1 MKVNFSLEMKPKEFT
16 ELIEIMGMPP
26 VVGQLDTP
34 SMLDAFMAQVAGAN
48 AEESNP
54 CAIADDAQS
63 ATDKASMEQAAGE
76 NDDESSPCATA
87 DDAQGATDKASGDA
101 ESAEETAINNRGKKI
116 LAEDSEAATAS
127 GCDCDRTLLIR
138 MKIRLMMS
146 RPTMDCACPLSR
158 STIPTPARMSPFT
171 RRSILL
177 RVNLSAVGPIRSSR
191 MVRRS
196 RKKKSTLSR
205 SGDRMAFM
213 ATSLSRACSATSRR
227 LGLRG
232 LFLWQNVIIS

>member
-34 SMLDAFMAQVAGAN
+34 SMLDAFMDQVAGAN

-76 NDDESSPCATA
+76 NDEESSPCAIA
-87 DDAQGATDKASGDA
+87 DDAQGAMDKASGDA

-127 GCDCDRTLLIR
+127 GCDCDRYAADQDEDPTDDEPPHDGLCMSTVKIYYPDTGKDVTIHKTFDPVTGELI
-138 MKIRLMMS
+138 
-146 RPTMDCACPLSR
+146 
-158 STIPTPARMSPFT
+158 
-171 RRSILL
+171 
-177 RVNLSAVGPIRSSR
+177 
-191 MVRRS
+191 
-196 RKKKSTLSR
+196 
-205 SGDRMAFM
+205 
-213 ATSLSRACSATSRR
+213 SRR
-227 LGLRG
+227 TDTRFPDGKTIMKEK
-232 LFLWQNVIIS
+232 VYA

>member
-34 SMLDAFMAQVAGAN
+34 SMLDAFMDQVAGAN

-76 NDDESSPCATA
+76 NDEESSPCAIA
-87 DDAQGATDKASGDA
+87 DDAQGAMDKASGDV

-127 GCDCDRTLLIR
+127 GCDCDRDAADQDEDPTDDGPAHDGLCMSTVKIYYPDTGKDVTIHKTFDPVTGELI
-138 MKIRLMMS
+138 
-146 RPTMDCACPLSR
+146 
-158 STIPTPARMSPFT
+158 
-171 RRSILL
+171 
-177 RVNLSAVGPIRSSR
+177 
-191 MVRRS
+191 
-196 RKKKSTLSR
+196 
-205 SGDRMAFM
+205 
-213 ATSLSRACSATSRR
+213 SRR
-227 LGLRG
+227 TDTRFPDGKTIMKEK
-232 LFLWQNVIIS
+232 VYA